1 MFSPRKMTHTLRAC
15 ALLIGYPD
23 ASLRGLLPDLRL
35 ALHDEA
41 ALSASRLAELDA
53 LIDTLQQQPALDGE
67 AAYVE
72 LFDRGR
78 STSLHLFEHVHGDS
92 RDRGQAMVDLH
103 QVYAAGGFELGPR
116 ELPDYLPAML
126 EFLSHRPLDEARE
139 MLRDCAHILRSI
151 GCALRERGSAYA
163 VVFDALLVAVGEDG
177 LGAAIDTIPSD
188 EPDIDVLW
196 AEAPAFGPASGNASC
211 SAAASGRGCTPP
223 AA

>member
-1 MFSPRKMTHTLRAC
+1 MKSTQPMKTFQALGALISYPTG
-15 ALLIGYPD
+15 ALLE
-23 ASLRGLLPDLRL
+23 ALPDVHAVIVEEGLVDRTRRS
-35 ALHDEA
+35 ALK
-41 ALSASRLAELDA
+41 ELMHE
-53 LIDTLQQQPALDGE
+53 LQATDLLDLE
-67 AAYVE
+67 EQYVG

-78 STSLHLFEHVHGDS
+78 ATALHLFEHVHGDS
-92 RDRGQAMVDLH
+92 RDRGQAMVDLGR
-103 QVYAAGGFELGPR
+103 VYAAAGFDLGPR